1 MTKLRPSA
9 FFSSLFLL
17 SLTTQSF
24 AQPAPDAPAAPDT
37 PPPEA
42 APPADPAPEPSAPE
56 PSAPEPPPA
65 APTPPPAAEPPVV
78 VVEPQPASAPATP
91 PAATEPEPAPAPSEV
106 TIVGTRVSRTPG
118 SAHIINKKQLERN
131 EYDDAGKILQ
141 QVPGVYVRMED
152 GVGLRP
158 NIGIRGAN
166 PDRSKKLT
174 LMEDGILFGPAP
186 YSAPAAYY
194 FPLMTRMTSVR
205 VIKGPSAIAYGPQ
218 TVGGAVDFISRP
230 IPTRASGAADVGY
243 GEYGYNKLDGWFGY
257 SNEQIGFLV
266 SGTHLGNTGFKE
278 LPNGADTGSTRN
290 DFMVKTSYV
299 LDPHAARR
307 NEFLLKLAYA
317 DEVSNESY
325 LGVTDADLR
334 ADPDRRYAASQLD
347 QMKNHRASLVLFHEF
362 DDPAHKLKVKNAVY
376 RHAYA
381 RIWRK
386 VNQMRNAQIFDIL
399 TNPNDPTNAGYLAV
413 LRGEADSATPL
424 DSIMVGPNDRTFLS
438 EGVQSVLSHERKDG
452 PVEQRVELGARLHYD
467 EIKRRHSQDGFQ
479 MEGGVLI
486 PDGTPTQITASNTDS
501 TYALALHVMDALTWR
516 SFTLTPGLRVEII
529 RSKSVDRLANDTT
542 KGSAVA
548 WMPGAGAFWGLTRDV
563 GLLAG
568 VYRGFSPP
576 PPGSAKSVK
585 PEYSV
590 NYEGGVRYS
599 KGKARLEAIGFFNDY
614 SNLTDV
620 CTISSGCVDQDL
632 DRQFD
637 AGKAHFYGVEAFAA
651 HEIPVGAGLKLPVS
665 VSYTFTRA
673 TFQNDFVSQD
683 PIYGT
688 VRKGDEVPYVP
699 KHQLNA
705 TLAAEIE
712 RASAYA
718 TFGYVAR
725 MREEAGS
732 APLSQSLATD
742 KQTWLDVGAEVRV
755 LGPLKL
761 YANLRNLLNERDL
774 VSRRPFGARSNPP
787 RWLQVGAKI
796 EL

>member
-1 MTKLRPSA
+1 MFRRRFRSTLALVLLGSA
-9 FFSSLFLL
+9 SISTPLH
-17 SLTTQSF
+17 
-24 AQPAPDAPAAPDT
+24 AQENVPAPEPAPTPEPAAPD
-37 PPPEA
+37 P
-42 APPADPAPEPSAPE
+42 APPLPS
-56 PSAPEPPPA
+56 PPA
-65 APTPPPAAEPPVV
+65 NDI
-78 VVEPQPASAPATP
+78 
-91 PAATEPEPAPAPSEV
+91 
-106 TIVGTRVSRTPG
+106 TIVGTRLSRTPG
-118 SAHIINKKQLERN
+118 SAHIINKKQLERT

-152 GVGLRP
+152 GIGLRP

-205 VIKGPSAIAYGPQ
+205 VIKGPSAVAYGPQ

-230 IPTRASGAADVGY
+230 IPSRTSGGADVGY
-243 GEYGYNKLDGWFGY
+243 GEYGYNKLDGWFGS
-257 SNEQIGFLV
+257 SNEQVGFLI

-290 DFMVKTSYV
+290 DWMGKFSYV
-299 LDPHAARR
+299 LDPRAERR
-307 NEFLLKLAYA
+307 NEFLLKVAYA

-325 LGVTDADLR
+325 LGLTDADLR
-334 ADPDRRYAASQLD
+334 ANPDQRYPASQLD
-347 QMKNHRASLVLFHEF
+347 QMKNHRASIVLFHTY
-362 DDPAHKLKVKNAVY
+362 DDPTHHLKIKSAAY

-386 VNQMRNAQIFDIL
+386 VNMMRNAQIFDIL
-399 TNPNDPTNAGYLAV
+399 THPDDPTNAGYLAV
-413 LRGEADSATPL
+413 LRGQADSATPL
-424 DSIMVGPNDRTFLS
+424 DSIMVGPNDRNFIN
-438 EGVQSVLSHERKDG
+438 EGVQTVVSHERKDG
-452 PVEQRVELGARLHYD
+452 PLEQRIELGARMHYD
-467 EIKRRHSQDGFQ
+467 EIKRRHSQDGFM

-486 PDGTPTQITASNTDS
+486 PDGTPTQILVANTDS
-501 TYALALHVMDALTWR
+501 TYALALHAIDALTWR
-516 SFTLTPGLRVEII
+516 SLTFTPGIRVEVI
-529 RSKSVDRLANDTT
+529 RSKSEDRLAGVTT
-542 KGSAVA
+542 KGSDVAV
-548 WMPGAGAFWGLTRDV
+548 MPGAGLFWSLTQSF
-563 GLLAG
+563 GLLGG

-576 PPGSAKSVK
+576 PPGADNK

-590 NYEGGVRYS
+590 NYEAGGRFS
-599 KGKARLEAIGFFNDY
+599 KGPAHLELIGFFNDY

-620 CTISSGCVDQDL
+620 CTISSGCVDQNL

-637 AGKAHFYGVEAFAA
+637 AGKAHIYGVEALAA
-651 HEIPVGAGLKLPVS
+651 HDIPIGESLKLPIS

-673 TFQNDFVSQD
+673 QFENDFVSQD

-688 VRKGDEVPYVP
+688 VTKGDDIPYVP

-705 TLAAEIE
+705 TLGAEIK
-712 RASAYA
+712 RASAYV
-718 TFGYVAR
+718 TFGYVSR

-732 APLSQSLATD
+732 EPLSKSLVTD
-742 KQTWLDVGAEVRV
+742 KQTWLDTGVQVGVF
-755 LGPLKL
+755 GPLKL
-761 YANLRNLLNERDL
+761 YANLRNVLNERDL
-774 VSRRPFGARSNPP
+774 VSRRPFGARPNPP